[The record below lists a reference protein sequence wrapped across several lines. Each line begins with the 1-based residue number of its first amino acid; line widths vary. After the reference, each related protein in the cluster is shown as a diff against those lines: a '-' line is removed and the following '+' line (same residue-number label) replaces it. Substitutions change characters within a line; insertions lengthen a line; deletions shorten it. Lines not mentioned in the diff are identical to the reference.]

1 MTNPVRR
8 PLLRYH
14 GGKWNLAPWI
24 ISHFPAH
31 RVYVEPFGG
40 AASVLLRKPRAYA
53 EIWNDLDQEVV
64 NLFRVL
70 RDPLMAEQLRA
81 HLELTPF
88 AREEFEQSYERATDP
103 VEQARRMIARSYQ
116 GFGSAAATRE
126 TTGFRAASRRSGT
139 IPAHDWDNYP
149 KQLGFAIRRLKSV
162 VIENRPAVD
171 LIQIHDGD
179 DTLFYV
185 DPPYV
190 HTTRGRRRTSSDTH
204 SARFAYNHE
213 MTDEDHSALAEVL
226 HQAAGAVVL
235 SGYPSVLYEDLYGD
249 WTKVERTALA
259 DGARKRTEAL
269 WLNQKASSG
278 IQMDLLER

>member
-179 DTLFYV
+179 DTLLER
-185 DPPYV
+185 D
-190 HTTRGRRRTSSDTH
+190 RLIAKIE
-204 SARFAYNHE
+204 SARGSLDWAE
-213 MTDEDHSALAEVL
+213 QEIEDAQRQIDICEDDIEKAKLALQKYE
-226 HQAAGAVVL
+226 
-235 SGYPSVLYEDLYGD
+235 EDLPD
-249 WTKVERTALA
+249 MRFEE
-259 DGARKRTEAL
+259 GA
-269 WLNQKASSG
+269 
-278 IQMDLLER
+278 